1 MVRLLR
7 KKDDSSKSKLHEVLG
22 DFELPTI
29 PGVLTSAIDQISG
42 GDPDLRAVAATISQ
56 DPGLLARVLG
66 IVNSAVYAPRN
77 PIVGAEQAVMM
88 LGANHLESLLISIA
102 ASKAVTSQ
110 PTPSVNLR
118 EFWNT
123 AAWRG
128 ATAAALARQFDR
140 PRRTEN
146 FTGALLQDIAVP
158 LLAREVP
165 GYTTVL
171 EHWRNG
177 EATLSELE
185 HARFGWTHAT
195 IARWMFEDWE
205 FPPALADAVGEHD
218 APEGQAVAFP
228 IVQMVSL
235 LGRPSLGD
243 RAVPTLVA
251 RIEATLGLDET
262 EAVEVIDGARSE
274 AARIAS
280 SIAH

>member
-7 KKDDSSKSKLHEVLG
+7 KKGDTTKTRLHEVLG

-29 PGVLTSAIDQISG
+29 PGVLTTAIDQISG

-110 PTPSVNLR
+110 PTPSVDLR
-118 EFWNT
+118 RFWNT

-165 GYTTVL
+165 GYTSVL
-171 EHWRNG
+171 EQWQRG
-177 EATLSELE
+177 EASLSELE
-185 HARFGWTHAT
+185 HTRYGWTHAT
-195 IARWMFEDWE
+195 IARWLFEEWE
-205 FPPALADAVGEHD
+205 FPSALADAVGEHD
-218 APEGQAVAFP
+218 APEGATVTFP
-228 IVQMVSL
+228 IVQMVSV

-243 RAVPTLVA
+243 NAVPALVA
-251 RIEATLGLDET
+251 RLEQTLGLDEAEAT
-262 EAVEVIDGARSE
+262 EMIGASLSE
-274 AARIAS
+274 AGRIAS